1 MQHLHIDIETYSS
14 VDITSAGAYKYAE
27 SLDFEILMMAYAF
40 DDEEVEII
48 DFAQGETAHKG
59 QHVSFRVPAK
69 IRPSDK
75 LFKIVKNDVDVLR
88 C

>member
-48 DFAQGETAHKG
+48 DFAY
-59 QHVSFRVPAK
+59 
-69 IRPSDK
+69 
-75 LFKIVKNDVDVLR
+75 L
-88 C
+88 